1 MIYNQNKRAFTK
13 HYQSNL
19 PQFQSKSFNATG
31 KPIFYNSCEW
41 GVEDPWTWMG
51 QYANSWRSGPDH
63 HDEWKST
70 ASIIEHNADLGKY
83 AGTCVSNSAIYI
95 YTKCKMVFVQ

>member
-1 MIYNQNKRAFTK
+1 MIITCNI
-13 HYQSNL
+13 SI
-19 PQFQSKSFNATG
+19 QSKAFNATG
-31 KPIFYNSCEW
+31 KPVFFNSCEW

-63 HDEWKST
+63 HDSWDQPTYGT

-83 AGTCVSNSAIYI
+83 AGELNCRKI
-95 YTKCKMVFVQ
+95 M